1 MNPPQRSNVDRRLP
15 VIPNSPLPPLYAEW
29 IDELFGAPIP
39 TESDATCDDCAML
52 AENGDQEQASGIFFD
67 PHVKCCSYVPKL
79 PNYLV
84 GRVFSDETT
93 GTEAGRASMAKRV
106 ETGVGVTPLG
116 LDQPLAFKL
125 MYDRAGST
133 AFGQSSTLICPHFVD
148 EDGGRCGIWAHRG
161 VVCATWFCKFVRGAT
176 GRDFWADLKSL
187 LSAVERTLS
196 YWCVLQL
203 DVESETLR
211 RLVSPSIPMDGPA
224 LDGIADPGLYRA
236 LWGTWLGR
244 EKEFYQECARL
255 VGALCWQEIVSIGGP
270 EVKLRAQVAKD
281 AYAKLTSDEL
291 PPRLRLGAFQV
302 VRMDQ
307 DSSRVV
313 SYSQTDPLDLPRS
326 LLDVL
331 NYFDGRPTYQAIA
344 DVSAVEGINI
354 HPQLIRKLT
363 DFGLLV
369 PFDGSTP
376 EAIQQRS

>member
-1 MNPPQRSNVDRRLP
+1 M
-15 VIPNSPLPPLYAEW
+15 
-29 IDELFGAPIP
+29 DELLGAPIP
-39 TESDATCDDCAML
+39 TESDATCDDCAMC
-52 AENGDQEQASGIFFD
+52 AENGDQKQASGIFFD

-176 GRDFWADLKSL
+176 GRDFWADLKNL
-187 LSAVERTLS
+187 LSAVERTLC

-224 LDGIADPGLYRA
+224 LDGIADPVAYRA

-244 EKEFYQECARL
+244 EKEFYQDCARL
-255 VGALCWQEIVSIGGP
+255 VEALCWQDIVSIGGS
-270 EVKLRAQVAKD
+270 ELKLRAQVAKD
-281 AYAKLTSDEL
+281 AYHKLTSDEL
-291 PPRLRLGAFQV
+291 PARLKLGPFQIV
-302 VRMDQ
+302 KMDQ
-307 DSSRVV
+307 DSSSVV
-313 SYSQTDPLDLPRS
+313 SYSQIDPLELPRA
-326 LLDVL
+326 LLEVL
-331 NYFDGRPTYQAIA
+331 PYFDGRPTHQAIA
-344 DVSAVEGINI
+344 DVSAAEGLNL
-354 HPQLIRKLT
+354 HPQLILKLT

-376 EAIQQRS
+376 ETTQQRS